1 MFQRIRTRLYKFE
14 IIRKTR
20 LCAFNIGLYY
30 SIIPI
35 TLLGGMLIICRKM
48 LLNLKFTATPSSRD
62 AD

>member
-20 LCAFNIGLYY
+20 VNVRLILAFILL

-35 TLLGGMLIICRKM
+35 TLLGVVC
-48 LLNLKFTATPSSRD
+48 LLSVEKCC
-62 AD
+62 